1 MLLSALTIGAFS
13 TMTHR
18 EKAAKILEVRNLA
31 GCKVNQSAR
40 AIASANLIT
49 APIAEIF
56 SIPLNFE

>member
-1 MLLSALTIGAFS
+1 
-13 TMTHR
+13 MTHR